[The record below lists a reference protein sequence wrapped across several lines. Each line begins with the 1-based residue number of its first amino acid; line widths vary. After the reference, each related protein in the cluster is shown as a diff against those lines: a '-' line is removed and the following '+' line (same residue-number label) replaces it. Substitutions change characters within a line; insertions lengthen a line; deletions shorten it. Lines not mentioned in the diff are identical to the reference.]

1 MHSGG
6 RLVSTI
12 EPTLQL
18 DVAVLYSDHHGWL
31 YSWLRRK
38 LGDSF
43 VAADL
48 TQDTFLRVWLK
59 SRGDNAF
66 ELQEPRAYLTTVA
79 RRLVINHY
87 ERQSLERA
95 FLDTME
101 QLPESLAPS
110 VEEQVIV
117 LETLH
122 ELDALLSE
130 LPAPVRAA
138 FLMSQLEGLTYE
150 QIAVHLKV
158 NVRTITRY
166 MAQGFRQ
173 CLRLMLTGD

>member
-1 MHSGG
+1 M
-6 RLVSTI
+6 STI

-18 DVAVLYSDHHGWL
+18 DVAEFYSDHHGWL

-59 SRGDNAF
+59 SRADNAF

-79 RRLVINHY
+79 RRLVVNYY

-101 QLPESLAPS
+101 QLPELLTPS
-110 VEEQVIV
+110 IEEQAIV

-130 LPAPVRAA
+130 LPASVRAA

-150 QIAVHLKV
+150 QIAVRLKV
-158 NVRTITRY
+158 SVRTITRY

-173 CLRLMLTGD
+173 CLRVMLMSDCSVL